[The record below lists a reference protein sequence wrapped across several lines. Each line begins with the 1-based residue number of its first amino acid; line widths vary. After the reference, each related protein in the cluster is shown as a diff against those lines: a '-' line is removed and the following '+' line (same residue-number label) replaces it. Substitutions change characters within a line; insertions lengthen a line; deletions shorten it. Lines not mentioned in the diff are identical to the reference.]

1 MSQTP
6 FVEQAIAREQFSRQL
21 RAESSTE
28 ISPIKDVLE
37 TLHRTAK
44 WDRRFMEMAK
54 LVSTWSKD
62 PSTKIGAVL
71 VNPDNVVLGM
81 GYNGFP
87 RGVADTD
94 ERLNN
99 RELKYKLVV
108 HGEVNAI
115 LAAMKNGHDLT
126 GSRLYVYP
134 TLMLPNIC
142 PECAKVAAQAGIAE
156 VIGYVAET
164 TERWQV
170 MAEAS
175 SIILEEAGIKLR
187 VLNPEEM
194 V

>member
-1 MSQTP
+1 
-6 FVEQAIAREQFSRQL
+6 
-21 RAESSTE
+21 
-28 ISPIKDVLE
+28 
-37 TLHRTAK
+37 
-44 WDRRFMEMAK
+44 MEMAK